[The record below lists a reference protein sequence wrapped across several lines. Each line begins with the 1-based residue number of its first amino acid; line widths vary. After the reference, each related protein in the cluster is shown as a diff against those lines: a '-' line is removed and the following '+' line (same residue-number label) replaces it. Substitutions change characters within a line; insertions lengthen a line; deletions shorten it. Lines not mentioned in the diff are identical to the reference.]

1 MRYFI
6 IFLLLISM
14 FGNSTYGKES
24 NVKYSKENISNY
36 LQGILS
42 TKEANFKK
50 AYKHLNKTEGLKN
63 IHSNFN
69 IEFIRTLVLLD
80 KFEEAVKFSKNV
92 LEENNFFYEAN
103 LILGL
108 DYFIKK
114 EYKKAEKHFER
125 LEKKKN
131 WRFII

>member
-50 AYKHLNKTEGLKN
+50 AYKHLNIN
-63 IHSNFN
+63 YPDDN
-69 IEFIRTLVLLD
+69 
-80 KFEEAVKFSKNV
+80 
-92 LEENNFFYEAN
+92 
-103 LILGL
+103 
-108 DYFIKK
+108 
-114 EYKKAEKHFER
+114 
-125 LEKKKN
+125 
-131 WRFII
+131 